1 MILFLSPHGDDET
14 LYGAFTI
21 IRERPVVAI
30 VTDGSRHEKRHGITI
45 GTRRMES
52 VRALDVLGSRPFFL
66 GIPDDALTIDRAIEE
81 IGDAFPQD
89 QVEKCYA
96 PAAYP
101 DGNDEHNTVAEAAFR
116 LYGERVRFYSTYTK
130 GNPKQTGGVE
140 IIPTEHE
147 LFLKRKALSEYESQ
161 IRLNGVYFNAAKNGS
176 EYLA

>member
-1 MILFLSPHGDDET
+1 MILFLAPHGDDET

-30 VTDGSRHEKRHGITI
+30 VTDGVRHEKRHSITV

-81 IGDAFPQD
+81 IGDAFPPE

-96 PAAYP
+96 PAVYEE
-101 DGNDEHNTVAEAAFR
+101 GNDEHNTVGEAAFR
-116 LYGERVRFYSTYTK
+116 LYGERVRFYSTYTRR
-130 GNPKQTGGVE
+130 NPKEKGGVE

-147 LFLKRKALSEYESQ
+147 LFLKRKALAEYESQ
-161 IRLNGVYFNAAKNGS
+161 IRLNGIYFEAAKQGS